1 MSEYIMEPKSLE
13 GKVKVEWHF
22 SNYATKADS
31 NNVAGIDT
39 STFAKIK
46 NIEDK
51 IPNIINLAA
60 KATLNAKINEIKDQ
74 MPNISNLATKTASV
88 STVI

>member
-13 GKVKVEWHF
+13 GEVKVEWHF

-46 NIEDK
+46 K
-51 IPNIINLAA
+51 YWR
-60 KATLNAKINEIKDQ
+60 
-74 MPNISNLATKTASV
+74 
-88 STVI
+88 